1 MHKFLNIK
9 FHQLIFTNLLIWTT
23 RLKQVKKN
31 KQGYVEAEKFKK
43 KKGEIIM
50 IFFWPL
56 NVRKFL
62 KK

>member
-1 MHKFLNIK
+1 MDYKAE
-9 FHQLIFTNLLIWTT
+9 TC
-23 RLKQVKKN
+23 KKKNN

-50 IFFWPL
+50 IYFWPL